1 MTKGSVLLRSFERV
15 LDRKIW
21 WVWRHFTPEVSLAV
35 QQSTCRGGCLGW
47 CDSRANNLLRP
58 PELDGTIVKGGEY
71 LIKSI
76 LTQDRLEFRLSHP
89 STPTFDPFC

>member
-1 MTKGSVLLRSFERV
+1 M
-15 LDRKIW
+15 
-21 WVWRHFTPEVSLAV
+21 
-35 QQSTCRGGCLGW
+35 GW
-47 CDSRANNLLRP
+47 CDSGASNLLRP
-58 PELDGTIVKGGEY
+58 PELDGTIVEGGEY